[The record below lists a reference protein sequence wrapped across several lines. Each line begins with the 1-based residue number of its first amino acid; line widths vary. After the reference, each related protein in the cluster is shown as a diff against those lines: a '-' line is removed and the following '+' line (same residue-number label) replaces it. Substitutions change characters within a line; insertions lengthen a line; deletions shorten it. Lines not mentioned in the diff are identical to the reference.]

1 MKNTIVASVMSSN
14 ATNTKTKIKTEGA
27 IVVVKRE
34 ANSRSKDASSVP
46 SIRRPNVAAKEQSS
60 LRPSKKAKD
69 DTPRPPAWADDPRT
83 RHAARAAGPSME
95 RRLPAAA
102 AAAAAAQGRSG
113 PSLRQEGKPKSPVVI
128 EILDDSDEEEQS
140 PPIAKRVANDNF
152 IRRIDMTRNLP
163 SSEEYSDYPSPRS
176 EPLPSY
182 VLPLEGAIEGIRDDV
197 QVIAIYAKL
206 DIGDPISRPT
216 HRLDD
221 RICRIP
227 RSKFRRRYYSGVAFT
242 ADGLHML
249 RVKVLDDEK
258 EEYAKTKGIDPA
270 DVPSFG
276 YVCLE
281 DTSRPVPMVS

>member
-1 MKNTIVASVMSSN
+1 MASEDT
-14 ATNTKTKIKTEGA
+14 TNTKIKTEGA
-27 IVVVKRE
+27 AAIVKRE
-34 ANSRSKDASSVP
+34 GQP
-46 SIRRPNVAAKEQSS
+46 SMPSAGPEAWPDGTNDKQPFPRP
-60 LRPSKKAKD
+60 PKKAKD
-69 DTPRPPAWADDPRT
+69 DTPRPPARAGDPNH
-83 RHAARAAGPSME
+83 RHAARAGGPPAHQH
-95 RRLPAAA
+95 LPV
-102 AAAAAAQGRSG
+102 AQ
-113 PSLRQEGKPKSPVVI
+113 GKPKCPVVI
-128 EILDDSDEEEQS
+128 EILDDSDEEKQS
-140 PPIAKRVANDNF
+140 PPVAKRVANDNF
-152 IRRIDMTRNLP
+152 VRRIDMTRNLP
-163 SSEEYSDYPSPRS
+163 SSDDHSDYPSPRS

-182 VLPLEGAIEGIRDDV
+182 MLPLEGAIEGIRDDV

-258 EEYAKTKGIDPA
+258 EEYAKKKGIDTA

-276 YVCLE
+276 YVRLE